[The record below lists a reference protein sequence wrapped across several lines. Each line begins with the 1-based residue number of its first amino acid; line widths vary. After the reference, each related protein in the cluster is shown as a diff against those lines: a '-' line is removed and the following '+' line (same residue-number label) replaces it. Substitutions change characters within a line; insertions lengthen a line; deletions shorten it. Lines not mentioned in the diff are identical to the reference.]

1 MEEVEADDC
10 SDDDVMEVLPSVD
23 VAVESVDEV
32 ILGVDVDTD
41 DEVLLGVDV
50 GPNDGLLS
58 GVDVDPDDVLD
69 VGDVFVDEPAADVL
83 EDGRDV
89 TDEDEL
95 VLLRDSDNW
104 IVDDVELPGGAEVEL
119 IGDEETIEEKLG
131 GIDWGIAIA

>member
-23 VAVESVDEV
+23 VAVKSVDEE

-50 GPNDGLLS
+50 GP
-58 GVDVDPDDVLD
+58 DDVLD
-69 VGDVFVDEPAADVL
+69 VGDVFVDEPADDVL

-89 TDEDEL
+89 TDEDEI
-95 VLLRDSDNW
+95 VLLRDSD
-104 IVDDVELPGGAEVEL
+104 
-119 IGDEETIEEKLG
+119 
-131 GIDWGIAIA
+131 

>member
-23 VAVESVDEV
+23 VAVKSVDEE

-69 VGDVFVDEPAADVL
+69 VGDVFVDEPADDVL
-83 EDGRDV
+83 VDGRDV
-89 TDEDEL
+89 TDEDEI
-95 VLLRDSDNW
+95 VLLRDSD
-104 IVDDVELPGGAEVEL
+104 
-119 IGDEETIEEKLG
+119 
-131 GIDWGIAIA
+131 